1 MNEIHSDALVF
12 FGATGDLAYKKI
24 FPALQAMIK
33 RGHLDIPVIGV
44 ARAGWTLDEFRA
56 RAKDSVEKHGGL
68 DPAAFAKLSGLL
80 KYVSGDYGD
89 RATFDTIRKEL
100 GKAQN
105 PAHYLA
111 IPPALFGPVVEHL
124 ENSSCAKGARVII
137 EKPFGHDLDSAQ
149 ALNRIVLGAFDE
161 SQVFRIDHYL
171 GKGPVHNMLVF
182 RFANA
187 FMEPFWNRNYIE
199 SVQITMAEDFGVEG
213 RGAFYDATGTVR
225 DVIQNHMF
233 QVLSNLCMEP
243 PARDDSETIRDEKV
257 KVLKAIPEL
266 SANGIVRGQF
276 RGYRKEPGVNPNSQT
291 ETFAIVKLE
300 VDSWRW
306 KGVPF
311 YIRAG
316 KNLPATATEVFAR
329 FRIPPSIIRDTKMT
343 PNHLRFRISPEIA
356 IALGA
361 TVMKHSE
368 TPASEFME
376 MLSCR
381 HPAPDEM
388 AAYER
393 VLGDAIVG
401 DRTVFA
407 REDYVEEA
415 WRIVDP
421 ALKAGTPIYE
431 YDPQMWGPREGER
444 LTPAG
449 GWHNPA
455 ATEDEEAAAIRH
467 RPAA

>member
-1 MNEIHSDALVF
+1 MSEIHSDALVF

-24 FPALQAMIK
+24 FPALQAMIQ
-33 RGHLDIPVIGV
+33 RGHLDIPVIAV
-44 ARAGWTLDEFRA
+44 ARRGWSLDQLRA

-89 RATFDTIRKEL
+89 RSTFDSLRKEL
-100 GKAQN
+100 GEAQH

-111 IPPALFGPVVEHL
+111 IPPVLFGPVVKHL
-124 ENSSCAKGARVII
+124 EESGCAKGARVVI
-137 EKPFGHDLDSAQ
+137 EKPFGHDLESAR
-149 ALNRIVLGAFDE
+149 ALNEILLGAFDE
-161 SQVFRIDHYL
+161 SEVFRIDHYL
-171 GKGPVHNMLVF
+171 GKSPVHNMLIF

-187 FMEPFWNRNYIE
+187 FMEPFWNRTHIE
-199 SVQITMAEDFGVEG
+199 SVQITMAEDFGVQG

-243 PARDDSETIRDEKV
+243 PVRDDSETIRDEKA
-257 KVLKAIPEL
+257 KVLKAIPAL
-266 SANGIVRGQF
+266 TADDILRGQF

-316 KNLPATATEVFAR
+316 KNLPVTATEVFAR
-329 FRIPPSIIRDTKMT
+329 FRKPPTIIRETKM

-356 IALGA
+356 TALGV
-361 TVMKHSE
+361 TTMVVPDKP
-368 TPASEFME
+368 TGQFVE

-381 HPAPDEM
+381 HPDPGEM

-393 VLGDAIVG
+393 VLGDAITG
-401 DRTVFA
+401 DRTLFA

-421 ALKAGTPIYE
+421 ALKAATPIYE
-431 YDPQMWGPREGER
+431 YEPHTWGPAEADTR
-444 LTPAG
+444 LKPAG

-455 ATEDEEAAAIRH
+455 ATEATAEIPYS
-467 RPAA
+467 PAA